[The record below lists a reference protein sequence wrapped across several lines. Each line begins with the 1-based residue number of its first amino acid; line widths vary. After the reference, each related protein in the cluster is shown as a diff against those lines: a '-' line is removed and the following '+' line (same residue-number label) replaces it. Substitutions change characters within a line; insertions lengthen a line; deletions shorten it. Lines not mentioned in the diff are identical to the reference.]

1 VPFLTIAGEVTYFV
15 YRQGRP
21 VPGPP
26 LVFLHGAGGSHQ
38 VWLHQVR
45 GLLGAS
51 CYALDLPGHGRSAG
65 PGRDSIAAYAGWLI
79 DFIDAAGL
87 ERAVLVGHSM
97 GGAIALDAA
106 LRFPDRVA
114 GLGLV
119 ATGARLRAAP
129 AVLDGLRADFP
140 AAVHSICD
148 WCYSPQAPPEMVRL
162 GEQQMAET
170 SPEVLYGDFAACNA
184 FDVIG
189 RLGEIAVPTVVVCGA
204 DDCMTPPKYAAALR
218 DQIPGAVL
226 HLVEGAGHMVM
237 LERPDDTTRALSAL
251 AG

>member
-1 VPFLTIAGEVTYFV
+1 
-15 YRQGRP
+15 
-21 VPGPP
+21 
-26 LVFLHGAGGSHQ
+26 

-45 GLLGAS
+45 GLLGATS
-51 CYALDLPGHGRSAG
+51 YALDLPGHGRSTG
-65 PGRDSIAAYAGWLI
+65 SGRDSIAAYADWLI
-79 DFIDAAGL
+79 DFIDAARL

-106 LRFPDRVA
+106 LRFPARVA

-119 ATGARLRAAP
+119 ATGARLRVAP
-129 AVLDGLRADFP
+129 AVLDGLRADCP
-140 AAVHSICD
+140 ATVRSICD
-148 WCYSPQAPPEMVRL
+148 WCYSPQAPSEMIRL

-170 SPEVLYGDFAACNA
+170 SPEILYGDFAACNA
-184 FDVIG
+184 FDVLG
-189 RLGEIAVPTVVVCGA
+189 RLGEIAAPTAVVCGA
-204 DDCMTPPKYAAALR
+204 EDRMTPPKYAAALR
-218 DQIPGAVL
+218 DQIPGAAL